1 MGEMVRVVGTCLLP
15 SLGLLPN
22 NPGQV
27 LQLWEVVQLL
37 PYHIRYRL
45 YFEWRTVVQDS
56 NPVMALVKANT
67 ANDIRKIL
75 RYKIENLTIIPD
87 NNNHKKKKKK
97 KKLNRRLSS
106 DNVKLYSRQMGK
118 VSHSNPAVVF
128 GIILEQLQAYDNLVI
143 PVVDAFKYITPFG
156 FDILACTHS
165 LHGIVFKLVRTDSI
179 IEALSS
185 PDKPR
190 LKEDGTNI
198 ASWLNGL
205 AVFTGTV
212 YKKYPGIE
220 LAGILNYISNQLKN
234 HNTYDL
240 VILKGKNYCYYCAL
254 FSC

>member
-97 KKLNRRLSS
+97 KN
-106 DNVKLYSRQMGK
+106 
-118 VSHSNPAVVF
+118 
-128 GIILEQLQAYDNLVI
+128 
-143 PVVDAFKYITPFG
+143 
-156 FDILACTHS
+156 
-165 LHGIVFKLVRTDSI
+165 
-179 IEALSS
+179 
-185 PDKPR
+185 
-190 LKEDGTNI
+190 
-198 ASWLNGL
+198 
-205 AVFTGTV
+205 
-212 YKKYPGIE
+212 
-220 LAGILNYISNQLKN
+220 
-234 HNTYDL
+234 
-240 VILKGKNYCYYCAL
+240 
-254 FSC
+254 